1 MTALLP
7 TLRHRRALRLGAAA
21 WVVLALL
28 LKAALPLLASQAAGL
43 QGKATVEVCTAYGV
57 ATVALPG
64 DGPSAPADHG
74 AAHVA
79 GEHCAAGAVL
89 ASLPPAVHAALW
101 PATAAV
107 DRWTTPARQAPPPD
121 DADARWRAG
130 LLRSPPLPV

>member
-1 MTALLP
+1 MTPLPALRRL
-7 TLRHRRALRLGAAA
+7 RALRLGAAA

-64 DGPSAPADHG
+64 DAGPAPADHG
-74 AAHVA
+74 APHAV

-89 ASLPPAVHAALW
+89 VSLPPAVHTVAW
-101 PATAAV
+101 PATTSL
-107 DRWTTPARQAPPPD
+107 DRWTLPARQAPPPG
-121 DADARWRAG
+121 DADARWRGG
-130 LLRSPPLPV
+130 LLHAPPLHV